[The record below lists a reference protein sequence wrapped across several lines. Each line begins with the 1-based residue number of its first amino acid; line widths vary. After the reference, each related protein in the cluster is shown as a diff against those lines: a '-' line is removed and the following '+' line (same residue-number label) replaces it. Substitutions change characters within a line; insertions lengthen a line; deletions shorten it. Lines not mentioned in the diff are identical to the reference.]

1 MMVVNTNFYQ
11 QTSNDDLTYSGDD
24 PIVWD
29 RVNAERIRR
38 GLPGL
43 ASIGYPRPA
52 EEVNSTASTNSGN
65 GGTYSFT
72 GANNQVFEVRVPAG
86 MSEADARSYFEK
98 EFNAGKLTNL
108 NIGQSLEG
116 LSASAKSTL
125 GQLAKLT
132 NVPVGLPVNPAQIL
146 KQVPATTAIGSL
158 DPKQVTG
165 LLGQAS
171 SAVGQGTDGFS
182 IDKGIGKFGLTPQQL
197 QQQGFLKPGTIEQ
210 FIGKENVDFTSV
222 LKSPGCWT
230 GKGGAANLDG
240 FLKNPNLQ
248 DTTQTALMSKGF
260 DQLKSLGT
268 ITGKE
273 NPQQLAA
280 MVQGAAKFGAADM
293 AAWAKGAAPAD
304 LVASIDGLAKDAQFA
319 ADLTSKLPDPAPAL
333 EGVIDTVNRATV
345 DNSVKGFVG
354 NEKVPAPTYGPVE
367 REEAQDTT
375 RADEEKWQAAVEKW
389 LARID
394 YYKERAQALVQ
405 KLIELEAKT
414 PITQEGW
421 NAVNTDFQN
430 IRTEFNAERVQIE
443 NTYKNAFNALPR
455 DLQDRFRSQYE
466 AGLRTGRIV
475 FDFLVY
481 LRDRIR
487 DDELLIGT

>member
-1 MMVVNTNFYQ
+1 
-11 QTSNDDLTYSGDD
+11 
-24 PIVWD
+24 
-29 RVNAERIRR
+29 
-38 GLPGL
+38 
-43 ASIGYPRPA
+43 
-52 EEVNSTASTNSGN
+52 
-65 GGTYSFT
+65 
-72 GANNQVFEVRVPAG
+72 
-86 MSEADARSYFEK
+86 
-98 EFNAGKLTNL
+98 
-108 NIGQSLEG
+108 
-116 LSASAKSTL
+116 
-125 GQLAKLT
+125 
-132 NVPVGLPVNPAQIL
+132 
-146 KQVPATTAIGSL
+146 
-158 DPKQVTG
+158 
-165 LLGQAS
+165 
-171 SAVGQGTDGFS
+171 
-182 IDKGIGKFGLTPQQL
+182 
-197 QQQGFLKPGTIEQ
+197 
-210 FIGKENVDFTSV
+210 
-222 LKSPGCWT
+222 
-230 GKGGAANLDG
+230 
-240 FLKNPNLQ
+240 
-248 DTTQTALMSKGF
+248 MSKGF

-367 REEAQDTT
+367 REDVQDTS